1 MIHLT
6 NSWNFMARC
15 FVLCTCK
22 EPLQMAFLWDQI
34 WGVKLV
40 KNHGLLEAKSWIS
53 TWSGQGRTPSSWH
66 SCYISGWAS
75 KRGQGGGSLCSL
87 GLVSLRLCVSLKALD
102 WGVMLGGGS
111 WKMERLRKF
120 FFFRDGCWNDLASPG
135 MLFAGIDYSW
145 QKTVRWSDQFS
156 NRPASSLERL
166 RVKCLQLS
174 SAPISMLG
182 FSKRVGVPRITIEFK
197 DQLASSIDSMSFLHI
212 FYRWI
217 QPMSFF
223 LALGL
228 HTKSPWWLMQEENY
242 PMIHWTEC
250 FLLCTLQKV
259 PYTNTYILLM
269 EEILHHLGC
278 IKPCK

>member
-111 WKMERLRKF
+111 WKMERLWKF
-120 FFFRDGCWNDLASPG
+120 FFSEMAAE
-135 MLFAGIDYSW
+135 M
-145 QKTVRWSDQFS
+145 T
-156 NRPASSLERL
+156 
-166 RVKCLQLS
+166 
-174 SAPISMLG
+174 
-182 FSKRVGVPRITIEFK
+182 
-197 DQLASSIDSMSFLHI
+197 LHH
-212 FYRWI
+212 R
-217 QPMSFF
+217 
-223 LALGL
+223 A
-228 HTKSPWWLMQEENY
+228 
-242 PMIHWTEC
+242 C
-250 FLLCTLQKV
+250 FLRGLTIVGKRQSDGQINFPTVQHHRWNVWEWSVCNYLRHRSRCLDFQKG
-259 PYTNTYILLM
+259 L
-269 EEILHHLGC
+269 EFQE
-278 IKPCK
+278 

>member
-1 MIHLT
+1 M
-6 NSWNFMARC
+6 
-15 FVLCTCK
+15 VLF
-22 EPLQMAFLWDQI
+22 AVW
-34 WGVKLV
+34 
-40 KNHGLLEAKSWIS
+40 GLLHW
-53 TWSGQGRTPSSWH
+53 
-66 SCYISGWAS
+66 
-75 KRGQGGGSLCSL
+75 GS
-87 GLVSLRLCVSLKALD
+87 VSALRLLIEESCWVVDPGKWNTYES
-102 WGVMLGGGS
+102 
-111 WKMERLRKF
+111 F
-120 FFFRDGCWNDLASPG
+120 FFGDGCWNDLASLG

-156 NRPASSLERL
+156 NCPTSSLESL

-228 HTKSPWWLMQEENY
+228 HAKTPWWLMQEENY
-242 PMIHWTEC
+242 P
-250 FLLCTLQKV
+250 V
-259 PYTNTYILLM
+259 NT
-269 EEILHHLGC
+269 
-278 IKPCK
+278 PCKRYHTQTPTYCWWKKSCTTWDV